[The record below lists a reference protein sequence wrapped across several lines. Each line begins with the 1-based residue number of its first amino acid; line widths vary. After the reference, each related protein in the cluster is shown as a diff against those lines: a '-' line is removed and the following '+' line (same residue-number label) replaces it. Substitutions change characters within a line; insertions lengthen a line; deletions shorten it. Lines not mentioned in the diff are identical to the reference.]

1 MDYLQVCAKSFEH
14 LLNIKYHIIL
24 GRKGKLTEL
33 NILFAPTEF
42 HHLIGIHKLHDLRLS
57 RGNREKI
64 FYQILDGQLSLA
76 DLKKS
81 RYFPMIQKRMK
92 PFEQIENFLDSN
104 KLIFRY
110 NQKLQSFSLIEAE
123 YLLSTPYE
131 KTDIYIFLDQLPEPD
146 TFFCRSFFPK
156 EGKDYTKGQAVYT
169 LLKKRKNLAF
179 NRKDHY
185 TIRPSHTQRKTLKY
199 RIYSTQFL
207 SSSGSICSV
216 TSRVS
221 ASIIP
226 LCIVPLT
233 AAPQAASS
241 LKSARISSAPNML
254 LQIF

>member
-42 HHLIGIHKLHDLRLS
+42 HHLIGLHKLHDLRLS

-169 LLKKRKNLAF
+169 HLKKEKISLSTG
-179 NRKDHY
+179 K
-185 TIRPSHTQRKTLKY
+185 TITQYDRLTPREKPSNTE
-199 RIYSTQFL
+199 STQHN
-207 SSSGSICSV
+207 
-216 TSRVS
+216 
-221 ASIIP
+221 
-226 LCIVPLT
+226 
-233 AAPQAASS
+233 
-241 LKSARISSAPNML
+241 SSAPLAASVPSPHECL
-254 LQIF
+254 LP